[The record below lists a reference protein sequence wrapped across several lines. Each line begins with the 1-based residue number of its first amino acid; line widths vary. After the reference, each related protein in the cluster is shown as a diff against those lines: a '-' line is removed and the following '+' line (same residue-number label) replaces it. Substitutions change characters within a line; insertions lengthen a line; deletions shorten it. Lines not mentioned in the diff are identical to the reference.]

1 MAPERTPTVSV
12 VVPTLDRPDMVRAS
26 LAALLVENG
35 PLEVVVVDQSAGDET
50 RRVAAEARDAR
61 VRYVHHSP
69 PSTAAARNRG
79 AEEAA
84 GDYVG
89 FLDDDA
95 EIPPAW
101 VASVR
106 AELER
111 LDFPDALFGEVRAPE
126 GFSDRQRL
134 PVSLFTVEAARVWER
149 PVHPNRLGYAANFV
163 VRRSTFLDLGGFDT
177 RLGPGS
183 RFYGAEDMDLNYRL
197 LKGGFRVASTPAVWT
212 IHEQWRPAEA
222 LPRLFFGYNVG
233 GAAFCA
239 KHLREGDVR
248 AAWFLLQQIADDGRM
263 FASAVRQR
271 SALRAR
277 VAAGRTAGTWWG
289 VAAGLTSLGG
299 SPRGRGIFRRA
310 RRSGGS

>member
-1 MAPERTPTVSV
+1 MEAERAPTVSV
-12 VVPTLDRPDMVRAS
+12 VVPTLDRPEMVRES
-26 LAALLVENG
+26 VAALFAGDG
-35 PLEVVVVDQSAGDET
+35 PLEVLVVDQSAGDAT
-50 RRVAAEARDAR
+50 RRAVEDVGDER
-61 VRYVHHSP
+61 VRYVSHSP
-69 PSTAAARNRG
+69 PSTSAARNRG

-84 GDYVG
+84 GVYVG
-89 FLDDDA
+89 FLDDDM
-95 EIPPAW
+95 EVPASW

-111 LDFPDALFGEVRAPE
+111 LDFPDALFGELRAPD
-126 GFSDRQRL
+126 GFSDRQTL
-134 PVSLFTVEAARVWER
+134 PVSLFTVGAARLWER

-163 VRRSTFLDLGGFDT
+163 VRRSVFLELGGFDT

-239 KHLREGDVR
+239 KHLRAGDAR
-248 AAWFLLQQIADDGRM
+248 AAGFLLEQIADDGRM

-289 VAAGLTSLGG
+289 VAAGLTTLGG
-299 SPRGRGIFRRA
+299 SRRDRGIFRRG
-310 RRSGGS
+310 RRRGGS